1 MNQSD
6 FRLVCDVMAARV
18 VKGEI
23 SREETFHDEMM
34 LTMDRVVVPE
44 NPEDHASIQVELV
57 KATGTI
63 VVTWGENR
71 AVLGKN
77 KDGSGYHSFLYF
89 SIREDAACNEHATL
103 DNLIEHACAAK
114 WN

>member
-6 FRLVCDVMAARV
+6 FSRICDVMATRV
-18 VKGEI
+18 VKGRV
-23 SREETFHDEMM
+23 SHEETFHDERM
-34 LTMDRVVVPE
+34 LSMDRVVVPE
-44 NPEDHASIQVELV
+44 KPKDHESIQVELV

-63 VVTWGENR
+63 TATWGENR
-71 AVLGKN
+71 VVMKRN

-103 DNLIEHACAAK
+103 DAMIEHACAAK